1 MATPTNP
8 FNVSPKVRMA
18 IEQIARLRVAGIKD
32 NIIAIRMGYST
43 AGLSRILALPEY
55 QDFEEAVFQGHISKM
70 DEALAGKLDDM
81 KKYFET
87 AVPQALSTL
96 FETCR
101 QRRDLRAAMSAAAE
115 ILDRDPEGTFSK
127 KKASLDPTNPAAPS
141 VSKEFLDGVTAHAD
155 AVAKET
161 RPN

>member
-1 MATPTNP
+1 MSTANNP
-8 FNVSPKVRMA
+8 FNVSNKVRMA
-18 IEQIARLRVAGIKD
+18 IEQIARMRVAGIRD
-32 NIIAIRMGYST
+32 NIIAIRLGYT
-43 AGLSRILALPEY
+43 ASGLARILALPEY
-55 QDFEEAVFQGHISKM
+55 QDFEEAVFQGHVSKM
-70 DEALAGKLDDM
+70 DEALAGKLEDM

-101 QRRDLRAAMSAAAE
+101 QRRDLRAAMSAASE

-127 KKASLDPTNPAAPS
+127 KKVSLDTQSDAPS
-141 VSKEFLDGVTAHAD
+141 VSKEFLDNVTQHAD
-155 AVAKET
+155 GVAKSM